1 MRRSILVRIFT
12 DLEYIRRRLDDLE
25 REILGW
31 RPQPVEITESD
42 LLRLPDHLRK
52 TYLVVAEKREC
63 DANAVSCKTGRC
75 RAVESSYLN
84 QLVHM
89 GWLASRKDSR
99 YVVFR
104 LTSKK
109 GIAREVP
116 AREVADG
123 S

>member
-1 MRRSILVRIFT
+1 MRRSIFVRIFT

-25 REILGW
+25 REIYGW

-42 LLRLPDHLRK
+42 LLMLPDHLRK

-75 RAVESSYLN
+75 RAIESSHLN
-84 QLVHM
+84 QLTQM

-109 GIAREVP
+109 GIA
-116 AREVADG
+116 G
-123 S
+123 HS